1 MKQRK
6 FLIIKYIYVFNTDY
20 NNINKE
26 KLNSE
31 IDKDNI
37 LGLNYYLDMSK
48 KSLGIQVPNSLDEK

>member
-1 MKQRK
+1 M
-6 FLIIKYIYVFNTDY
+6 FNTDY

-37 LGLNYYLDMSK
+37 LGLYYYLDMSK
-48 KSLGIQVPNSLDEK
+48 KSLGIQVLNSLDEK

>member
-1 MKQRK
+1 
-6 FLIIKYIYVFNTDY
+6 VFNTDY